1 MTRSSLSS
9 KSIGSPF
16 CAIYKEDDE
25 SSLRATGTQG
35 PTKDAVDTQH
45 NAKLTERW
53 KDMAIK
59 TNNDSLLAK
68 PATGNLTSNELFY
81 HLDCYLSMSRSYQ
94 RITEGKDQHQI
105 EEHWIKAI
113 ITFII
118 KEEDRQKGLSF
129 VVRELTKYTCFE
141 NKVLARSLTLMD
153 LLQN

>member
-1 MTRSSLSS
+1 M
-9 KSIGSPF
+9 GSPF

-35 PTKDAVDTQH
+35 HTKDAVDTQH

-59 TNNDSLLAK
+59 TNKDSLLAK

-81 HLDCYLSMSRSYQ
+81 HLDCYSSMSRSYQ
-94 RITEGKDQHQI
+94 RIIEGKDQHQI
-105 EEHWIKAI
+105 EEHWIKAMSFESI

-118 KEEDRQKGLSF
+118 EEKDSQKGLPF

-141 NKVLARSLTLMD
+141 RKVLARSLTLID